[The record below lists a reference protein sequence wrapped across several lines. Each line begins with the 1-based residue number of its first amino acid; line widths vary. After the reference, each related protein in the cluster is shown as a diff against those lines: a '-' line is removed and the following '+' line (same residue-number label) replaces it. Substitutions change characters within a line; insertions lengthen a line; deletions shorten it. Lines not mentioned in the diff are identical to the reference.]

1 MRQAPDVRGGDDIRR
16 PERSKL
22 AAAQLPRNSRL
33 QERVGARRAAAEVR
47 VGHWYERIASLR
59 QQRLDLPAQLLAVLQ
74 RARRLERNRAAL
86 STALDHV
93 GSEHLTQVARQRRD
107 A

>member
-1 MRQAPDVRGGDDIRR
+1 MIR
-16 PERSKL
+16 PPPRSTQQGTL
-22 AAAQLPRNSRL
+22 FPYTTLFRS
-33 QERVGARRAAAEVR
+33 
-47 VGHWYERIASLR
+47 SLR

-93 GSEHLTQVARQRRD
+93 GSEHLTQVARQRGD
-107 A
+107 AGCFLRVLRIMREKMRVLPHRHAA